1 MKIEDVDIF
10 DELAMGEP
18 ELCQNCRFF
27 AFRKTKPFCS
37 HPEVNRPTETIV
49 QCGSKFFL
57 RTRPWFLKEAG
68 R

>member
-1 MKIEDVDIF
+1 MRIDDRDIL

-27 AFRKTKPFCS
+27 AFRKTTPFCS
-37 HPEVNRPTETIV
+37 HPEVNRPTDTVV

-57 RTRPWFLKEAG
+57 RTRPWFLQEV
-68 R
+68 